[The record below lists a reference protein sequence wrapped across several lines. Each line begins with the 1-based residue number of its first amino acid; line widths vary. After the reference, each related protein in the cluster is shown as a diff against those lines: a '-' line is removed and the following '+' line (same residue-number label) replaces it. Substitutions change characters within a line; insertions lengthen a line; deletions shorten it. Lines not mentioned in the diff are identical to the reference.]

1 MLEQYNELYN
11 WLHIEYRLYNAMNVI
26 WRGASVGN
34 ALSRLKQLNT
44 QEKNTPPEKLYDVYA
59 HPEKTSSMQ
68 KASTH

>member
-1 MLEQYNELYN
+1 
-11 WLHIEYRLYNAMNVI
+11 MNVI

-44 QEKNTPPEKLYDVYA
+44 QEKNTPPEKLYNVYA

-68 KASTH
+68 KASTALKALNRSNPLKKSKSPQKT